1 MIRSKKFISLLIAVT
16 MLLSLFGCSSNSSSE
31 QDSAVSQTEAQA
43 TEPVVL
49 KEHKHEK
56 SEKPV
61 YDPDATCSIFIYMCG
76 SNLESKS
83 GLAGKDIDELLE
95 ADIPDQVNVVI
106 ETGGASK
113 WHSHDIANDKLQ
125 RYVIKDHKL
134 TLVKELDDQSMGD
147 PDTYLDFLN
156 WGKTAYPADRNLL
169 IVWDHGGDATKG
181 VCYDENHGF
190 EGLKQSEFG
199 EIPREGDTAEAKK
212 FDMVIFDTCLM
223 GNIET
228 ADWMQDYFHYMIASE
243 VIVPGGGLDY
253 KVIAGEFS
261 KNDDEA
267 FGKLVCDSFME
278 QSKAMGQ
285 ENKVELSLFDLSCTD
300 GLLNEL
306 EAVFA
311 GNIAAFQKPVD
322 TDALSTSEY
331 SDARIYHIVAEGDTP
346 MENGNSY
353 NSIDIYNFT
362 RTFALDLNL
371 KDKVDA
377 ALEKLVIYHVGDVTT
392 RPFPDLDPDYYV
404 NRSNGISLY
413 FPLTFDRSEMTTYL
427 EICPIEQYAVFL
439 DTLYMHLPD
448 VPLEFKNKGSINKDG
463 LFEVTLTDESGHY
476 LKEVSIKLWKQRK
489 KDKLYTMFGTQT
501 IDSSDMENMTVTIPF
516 NGEWYSLGGHL
527 LDAMAKWKQNTN
539 YLTSPI
545 ELNGETTAYNFSYS
559 YNADKKPVFTTGTVG
574 IAFDENG
581 LVQRDSNFTTLK
593 KGDVVKITHDDVYE
607 ESPEFT
613 VDSDDITAEIMK
625 LEPGMYRLQI
635 IAVDINDQFIS
646 SDYAVYK
653 ITKDGVKALG
663 VTKAE

>member
-1 MIRSKKFISLLIAVT
+1 
-16 MLLSLFGCSSNSSSE
+16 
-31 QDSAVSQTEAQA
+31 
-43 TEPVVL
+43 
-49 KEHKHEK
+49 
-56 SEKPV
+56 
-61 YDPDATCSIFIYMCG
+61 
-76 SNLESKS
+76 
-83 GLAGKDIDELLE
+83 
-95 ADIPDQVNVVI
+95 
-106 ETGGASK
+106 
-113 WHSHDIANDKLQ
+113 
-125 RYVIKDHKL
+125 
-134 TLVKELDDQSMGD
+134 MGD

-199 EIPREGDTAEAKK
+199 EITREGDTAEAKK

-278 QSKAMGQ
+278 QCKAMGQ

-311 GNIAAFQKPVD
+311 GNIAAFQKPED
-322 TDALSTSEY
+322 TNALSESEY

-362 RTFALDLNL
+362 RTFALDLKL

-377 ALEKLVIYHVGDVTT
+377 ALEKLVIYHVGDVKT
-392 RPFPDLDPDYYV
+392 RPFPDIDPDYYV

-413 FPLTFDRSEMTTYL
+413 FPLTFDRTEMTTYL

-439 DTLYMHLPD
+439 DALYMHLPD

-463 LFEVTLTDESGHY
+463 LFEVTLTDESGYY
-476 LKEVSIKLWKQRK
+476 LKEVSIKLWKQRQK
-489 KDKLYTMFGTQT
+489 GKLYTMFGTQT
-501 IDSSDMENMTVTIPF
+501 IDSSDMEKMTVTVPF
-516 NGEWYSLGGHL
+516 NGEWYFLNGHR

-635 IAVDINDQFIS
+635 IAVDINNQFIS

-663 VTKAE
+663 VTKVE